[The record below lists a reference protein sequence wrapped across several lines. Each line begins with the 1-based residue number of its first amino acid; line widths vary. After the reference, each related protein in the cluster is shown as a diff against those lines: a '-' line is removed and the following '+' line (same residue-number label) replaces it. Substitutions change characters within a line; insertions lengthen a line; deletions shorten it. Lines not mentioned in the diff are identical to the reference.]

1 MNLEKIKDLI
11 EKNFIESKNIWL
23 AYLLAIFFGT
33 FGLHRFYL
41 NKNGSKML
49 LITVLT
55 LGVGVIITYP
65 ILIRDL
71 FKIPDWIKEC
81 NKISPTGKTIQ
92 TNQSSKHINNTVTS
106 TNLNESMSTS
116 SRLNNSL
123 SANIEETNS
132 SNIDKPRNSQVIS
145 YDFKPKLQPVMEFKP
160 KTKTHKKSTRTKTN
174 SSETIK
180 ISKLRKL
187 RDDYVVVDIE
197 TTGLSPSEDKIIQ
210 LSAIKYIDNKEIA
223 VFNEYINPHTKL
235 SDFII
240 NLTDISQDVVDHGKE
255 LNDIKDDFI
264 SFYGDLPLVGHYIN
278 GFDIK
283 FLIANNLVIKNVA
296 TIDTLPLARKLDL
309 ENAKLPTVKKFLGI
323 NNNSHD
329 SLDDCYT
336 TNALYQFAKKN
347 F

>member
-1 MNLEKIKDLI
+1 MKKVKDLI
-11 EKNFIESKNIWL
+11 EKNFIKSKNIWL
-23 AYLLAIFFGT
+23 AYLLAIFFGA

-41 NKNGSKML
+41 KKNGLKML

-55 LGVGVIITYP
+55 LGLGVIITYP
-65 ILIRDL
+65 ILILDL
-71 FKIPDWIKEC
+71 IRIPSWVEEC
-81 NKISPTGKTIQ
+81 NENNLTPPTEKNMQ
-92 TNQSSKHINNTVTS
+92 TNQFNKHINNIAS
-106 TNLNESMSTS
+106 TTLNESMSTS
-116 SRLNNSL
+116 SSLSNSL
-123 SANIEETNS
+123 NANIEETNS
-132 SNIDKPRNSQVIS
+132 SNVDKPRNSQIIS

-160 KTKTHKKSTRTKTN
+160 KTRTKKKSTRPKTN

-180 ISKLRKL
+180 ISRLRKL

-197 TTGLSPSEDKIIQ
+197 TTGLSPIEDKIIQ
-210 LSAIKYIDNKEIA
+210 LSAIKYIDNKKIA

-240 NLTDISQDVVDHGKE
+240 NLTGITQDVVDHGKE
-255 LNDIKDDFI
+255 LDDIKDDFI

-283 FLIANNLVIKNVA
+283 FLIANNLIIKNVA

-323 NNNSHD
+323 DNNSHD

-336 TNALYQFAKKN
+336 TNVLYQFAKEN